1 MASLIHDTSPI
12 LRHSWQKNNKGLYY
26 GFKDAI
32 PFLIYHSIV
41 SYHCFTAFS
50 SVIIVNEF
58 GSRVMHEIIIPYD
71 IIHVQCMYAQ
81 ELMSTEAQKGH
92 PLQSTISTISILFFH
107 SLDFHSIFP
116 FSRLPFYFSIH
127 SGTSILLTRA

>member
-1 MASLIHDTSPI
+1 MIQAPYYDIVGKKSH
-12 LRHSWQKNNKGLYY
+12 NKGLYY

-32 PFLIYHSIV
+32 PFLIYEIFHLIV

-116 FSRLPFYFSIH
+116 SILGLPFY
-127 SGTSILLTRA
+127 